1 MSKPVN
7 ESIEVVFCAVD
18 FSETSSVA
26 LTHATQLAARH
37 RAGLVLGHVVEPLP
51 VVAYPILMVPA
62 DAELDLCQFANE
74 RLEELANTVRKSGL
88 TVVTVLEQGPPG
100 IHLIEM
106 AEKAHAD
113 IVVIGTRGLMGFEH
127 LLLGSTAE
135 YVVRRSTCPVLT
147 VHPANVSP
155 RDPIEMVIVPTDLSP
170 DATAAGDAFI
180 RIFDGVERPR
190 VVLVFAD
197 PTPPYLEPFQHQ
209 TLEKW
214 GQPDERKSDI
224 DERMAPTVAK
234 LTSAGFEVENAILDG
249 GPVQAVTALAE
260 ERDADMIVMTTHG
273 RSAVANMLVGRT
285 AQRIVQHAPCPV
297 LTLRSTTKEPGAD
310 DN

>member
-1 MSKPVN
+1 MSNPVN
-7 ESIEVVFCAVD
+7 ESIEVVFCPVD

-62 DAELDLCQFANE
+62 DAELDLRQFASE

-88 TVVTVLEQGPPG
+88 TVVTDLEHGPPG

-135 YVVRRSTCPVLT
+135 YVVRRSACPVLT
-147 VHPANVSP
+147 VHPADVSP
-155 RDPIEMVIVPTDLSP
+155 RDIARS
-170 DATAAGDAFI
+170 
-180 RIFDGVERPR
+180 R
-190 VVLVFAD
+190 V
-197 PTPPYLEPFQHQ
+197 
-209 TLEKW
+209 
-214 GQPDERKSDI
+214 R
-224 DERMAPTVAK
+224 
-234 LTSAGFEVENAILDG
+234 
-249 GPVQAVTALAE
+249 
-260 ERDADMIVMTTHG
+260 
-273 RSAVANMLVGRT
+273 
-285 AQRIVQHAPCPV
+285 
-297 LTLRSTTKEPGAD
+297 
-310 DN
+310 